1 MLITFTLNGTRVTR
15 DLDPARR
22 LVNVLREDF
31 HLTGTKEGCGE
42 GECGACTVL
51 MDGEAVH
58 SCLVLAGQAE
68 GREITTIE
76 GLMEN
81 GRLNIMQ
88 DAFVRHVA
96 MQCGYCTPGMIMSA
110 MGLLLKNPDPA
121 EDEARTAL
129 SGNIC
134 RCTGYE
140 QIIAAVL
147 DAAKELREA
156 GKL

>member
-58 SCLVLAGQAE
+58 SCLVLAGQVE

-76 GLMEN
+76 GLVEN

-110 MGLLLKNPDPA
+110 MGLLLKDPDPT
-121 EDEARTAL
+121 EEEVRTAL